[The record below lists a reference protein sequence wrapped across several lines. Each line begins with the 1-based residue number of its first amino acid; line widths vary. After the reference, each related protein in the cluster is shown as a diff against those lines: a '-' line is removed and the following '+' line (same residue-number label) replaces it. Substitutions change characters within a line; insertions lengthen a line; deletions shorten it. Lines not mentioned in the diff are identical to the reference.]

1 MKKPIFYTEAAYAVG
16 ILALALGVTFMERAD
31 FGLSMVVAP
40 AYVIHRYISMFPGMA
55 WFSFG
60 VAEYTL
66 QLVLV
71 VVLMIVMR
79 RFRWSYLFSFV
90 TAVIYGYIL
99 DLFMWLI
106 PSISADN
113 ILLRVVFFIAG
124 ELFCTLGV
132 SMVFHT
138 YISPEAY
145 ELFVS
150 ELSRKLN
157 KPSSRV
163 KWVYDVVSCVVG
175 IALSFIFFGFGQFV
189 GIGWGTVLCALING
203 VIIGWMCKAEDKLF
217 EFRDGLKLRPLF
229 EK

>member
-31 FGLSMVVAP
+31 FGLSMVAAP
-40 AYVIHRYISMFPGMA
+40 AYVIHRYISMFPGMG

-163 KWVYDVVSCVVG
+163 KWVYDVVSCIVG

>member
-1 MKKPIFYTEAAYAVG
+1 
-16 ILALALGVTFMERAD
+16 
-31 FGLSMVVAP
+31 
-40 AYVIHRYISMFPGMA
+40 
-55 WFSFG
+55 
-60 VAEYTL
+60 
-66 QLVLV
+66 
-71 VVLMIVMR
+71 
-79 RFRWSYLFSFV
+79 
-90 TAVIYGYIL
+90 
-99 DLFMWLI
+99 MWLI